1 MPVPLARY
9 AAAGKRNLGRITGL
23 ERWRPG
29 RGRLLEPW
37 LDVLERAQPVT
48 DALSRGTRALIEPI
62 ERHGWG
68 DELLV
73 YARRMI

>member
-1 MPVPLARY
+1 VVERVR
-9 AAAGKRNLGRITGL
+9 AAACWSGGSL
-23 ERWRPG
+23 EW
-29 RGRLLEPW
+29 
-37 LDVLERAQPVT
+37 AQPVT

-62 ERHGWG
+62 ERRDWG